1 MIEKL
6 LGILQGEL
14 GEDTIADLVEH
25 KDAIASA
32 IQELIDT
39 NTDKKETDSKFDSI
53 ISLLN
58 PSEEPKEEESI
69 DDVLSSIA
77 EGEEDE

>member
-6 LGILQGEL
+6 IDILQGEL
-14 GEDTIADLVEH
+14 GEDAIADLLEN
-25 KDAIASA
+25 KDAIIST
-32 IQELIDT
+32 L
-39 NTDKKETDSKFDSI
+39 KEMMDTDSQNNKTNEKFDSI

-58 PSEEPKEEESI
+58 PAKEPKEEESL

-77 EGEEDE
+77 EGEDDE